1 MVDCRGKERR
11 STPAREDGAPGSMG
25 RPTGRTH
32 EVPSSFPPCP
42 GVSRRMGLT
51 IVAPPL
57 LIPFLIIP
65 SGHAL
70 DGADGYEGAHAR
82 TTEWKLRA
90 VPPSRGGPRRT
101 EPFKA
106 RHASG
111 LPPRAPVC
119 AIPGPEV

>member
-32 EVPSSFPPCP
+32 EVPSSSPPCP
-42 GVSRRMGLT
+42 GVSHRMGLT

-82 TTEWKLRA
+82 TTEWNLGAAQHLQAEA
-90 VPPSRGGPRRT
+90 VPASRGGPRRT

-111 LPPRAPVC
+111 LPARA
-119 AIPGPEV
+119 